1 MKQQTAVE
9 WLVNELIKYGCIDLP
24 SSPIDGPNRAIH
36 KAKQLERQQII
47 DAGNNCAARCAV
59 DQFNEEDIE
68 KDFITYGEQYYNET
82 YNQ

>member
-1 MKQQTAVE
+1 MSKQKTAVE

-24 SSPIDGPNRAIH
+24 SSPIDGSNRAIH

-47 DAGNNCAARCAV
+47 DAFDEGNPNG
-59 DQFNEEDIE
+59 FLL
-68 KDFITYGEQYYNET
+68 KDGEQYYNET